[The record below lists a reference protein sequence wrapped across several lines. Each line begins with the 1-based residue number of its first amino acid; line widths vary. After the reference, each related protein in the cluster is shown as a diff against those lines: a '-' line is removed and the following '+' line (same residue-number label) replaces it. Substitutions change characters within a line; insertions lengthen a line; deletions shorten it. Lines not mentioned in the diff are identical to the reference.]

1 MKVALVA
8 FGGNAIL
15 KADEQGLQEEQL
27 RNSEDACRRLVE
39 VIRQGYE
46 MVIVHGN
53 GPQVGNI
60 WIQMQEAATKI
71 PPFSLDVC
79 GAMSEGS
86 MGYML
91 QRSLLNQLHT
101 RGIHKGVVTLIT
113 QVVVDP
119 HDPLFHK
126 PTKPIGPFYP
136 PYLAEWFRREKGWH
150 MEEDSGRGW
159 RKVVP
164 SPRPIQ
170 VVEEEVIK
178 RLLEVGSVVIAAG
191 GGGIPVYITKD
202 EQLKGI
208 EAVIDKDRTASLLAR
223 SIGAELF
230 IILTQVP
237 QVYLHYGT
245 PQQEAL
251 RELSVGKAREYLRQ
265 GEFPPGSMGPKV
277 ESAIEFIEARGG
289 EVLITSVGELEAAL
303 RGEGGTRIFKGG

>member
-15 KADEQGLQEEQL
+15 KANEQGLQEEQL
-27 RNSEDACRRLVE
+27 RNAEDACRRLIE

-60 WIQMQEAATKI
+60 WIQMHEAATKI
-71 PPFSLDVC
+71 PPFTLDVC

-91 QRSLLNQLHT
+91 QRSLLNQLHL
-101 RGIHKGVVTLIT
+101 RGIKKGVVTLIT

-119 HDPLFHK
+119 HDPLFHE

-136 PYLAEWFRREKGWH
+136 LYLAEWFRREKGWH
-150 MEEDSGRGW
+150 MIEDSGRGW

-170 VVEEEVIK
+170 VVEEAVIR
-178 RLLEVGSVVIAAG
+178 RLLEIGSVVIAAG
-191 GGGIPVYITKD
+191 GGGIPVYLTKD
-202 EQLKGI
+202 EHLKGI
-208 EAVIDKDRTASLLAR
+208 EAVIDKDRTSSLLAQ
-223 SIGAELF
+223 SIKAELF

-245 PQQEAL
+245 PQQEPL
-251 RELSVGKAREYLRQ
+251 RELSVEQAQEYLRQ
-265 GEFPPGSMGPKV
+265 GEFPPGSMGPKI
-277 ESAIEFIEARGG
+277 ESAIEFIEAQGG
-289 EVLITSVGELEAAL
+289 EVLITSVEELRDAL

>member
-1 MKVALVA
+1 MRVALVA

-15 KADEQGLQEEQL
+15 KAEEQGLQEEQL
-27 RNSEDACRRLVE
+27 RNAEDASRRLVE

-46 MVIVHGN
+46 LVIVHGN

-60 WIQMQEAATKI
+60 WIQMQESATKI
-71 PPFSLDVC
+71 PPFTLDVC

-91 QRSLLNQLHT
+91 QRSLMNQL
-101 RGIHKGVVTLIT
+101 RLQGIQKGVATLIT

-119 HDPLFHK
+119 QDPLFHK

-136 PYLAEWFRREKGWH
+136 PYRAEWFRREKGWH
-150 MEEDSGRGW
+150 MIEDSGRGW

-170 VVEEEVIK
+170 VMEEGVI
-178 RLLEVGSVVIAAG
+178 RHLLEVGSVVIAAG
-191 GGGIPVYITKD
+191 GGGIPVYLT
-202 EQLKGI
+202 EGGQLEGI
-208 EAVIDKDRTASLLAR
+208 EAVIDKDRTSSLLAR
-223 SIGAELF
+223 SIGAKLF

-237 QVYLHYGT
+237 QVYIHYGT
-245 PQQEAL
+245 PQQEPL
-251 RELSVGKAREYLRQ
+251 RELSVRQAREYLRQ
-265 GEFPPGSMGPKV
+265 GEFPPGSMGPKI

-289 EVLITSVGELEAAL
+289 EVIITSVEELGAAL

>member
-15 KADEQGLQEEQL
+15 KANEQGLQEEQL
-27 RNSEDACRRLVE
+27 RNAEDACHRLIE
-39 VIRQGYE
+39 VIRRGYE

-60 WIQMQEAATKI
+60 WIQMQEASTKI

-91 QRSLLNQLHT
+91 QRSLTNQLHLH
-101 RGIHKGVVTLIT
+101 GIKKGVVTLIT

-119 HDPLFHK
+119 NDPLFHK

-136 PYLAEWFRREKGWH
+136 LYLAEWFRRERRWH
-150 MEEDSGRGW
+150 MVEDSGRGW

-170 VVEEEVIK
+170 VVEEAVIR

-191 GGGIPVYITKD
+191 GGGIPVYLSKD
-202 EQLKGI
+202 EHLEGI
-208 EAVIDKDRTASLLAR
+208 EAVIDKDRTSSLLAR

-230 IILTQVP
+230 IILTQVS

-251 RELSVGKAREYLRQ
+251 RELSVEQARDYLRQ
-265 GEFPPGSMGPKV
+265 GEFPPGSMGPKI

-289 EVLITSVGELEAAL
+289 EVLITSAEELRAAL

>member
-265 GEFPPGSMGPKV
+265 GEFPPGSMGPKI

>member
-15 KADEQGLQEEQL
+15 RAEERGLQEEQL
-27 RNSEDACRRLVE
+27 RNAEDACRRLVE
-39 VIRQGYE
+39 VIRQGHE

-60 WIQMQEAATKI
+60 WIQMQEAATKV
-71 PPFSLDVC
+71 PPFTLDVC

-91 QRSLLNQLHT
+91 QRSLLNQL
-101 RGIHKGVVTLIT
+101 RLQGIQKGVVTLIT

-119 HDPLFHK
+119 NDPLFHE
-126 PTKPIGPFYP
+126 PTKPVGPFYP

-150 MEEDSGRGW
+150 MVEDSGRGW

-170 VVEEEVIK
+170 VEEEEVIR
-178 RLLEVGSVVIAAG
+178 RLLEAGSVVIAAG
-191 GGGIPVYITKD
+191 GGGIPVYLTK
-202 EQLKGI
+202 EGQLEGI

-223 SIGAELF
+223 SIRAELF

-245 PQQEAL
+245 PRQEAL
-251 RELSVGKAREYLRQ
+251 QELSVGQAREYLRQ
-265 GEFPPGSMGPKV
+265 GEFPPGSMGPKI

-289 EVLITSVGELEAAL
+289 EVLITSVEELGAAL

>member
-15 KADEQGLQEEQL
+15 KANEQGLQEEQL
-27 RNSEDACRRLVE
+27 RNAEDACHSLIE
-39 VIRQGYE
+39 VIRRGYE

-60 WIQMQEAATKI
+60 WIQMQEASTKV

-91 QRSLLNQLHT
+91 QRSLTNQLHLH
-101 RGIHKGVVTLIT
+101 GIKKGVVTLIT

-119 HDPLFHK
+119 NDPLFYK

-150 MEEDSGRGW
+150 MVEDSGRGW

-164 SPRPIQ
+164 SPRPIR
-170 VVEEEVIK
+170 VVEETVIR

-191 GGGIPVYITKD
+191 GGGIPVYITRD
-202 EQLKGI
+202 EQLAGI
-208 EAVIDKDRTASLLAR
+208 EAVIDKDRTSSLLAR

-237 QVYLHYGT
+237 QVYLRYGT

-251 RELSVGKAREYLRQ
+251 QGLSVEQAREYLRQ
-265 GEFPPGSMGPKV
+265 GEFPPGSMGPKI

-289 EVLITSVGELEAAL
+289 EVLITSVDKLRDAL
-303 RGEGGTRIFKGG
+303 RGEGGTRIFKGE

>member
-15 KADEQGLQEEQL
+15 RTEEQGLQEEQL
-27 RNSEDACRRLVE
+27 RNADDACRRLVE

-60 WIQMQEAATKI
+60 WIQMQEAATKV
-71 PPFSLDVC
+71 PPFTLDVC

-91 QRSLLNQLHT
+91 QRSLLNQL
-101 RGIHKGVVTLIT
+101 RLQGIQKGVVTLIT

-136 PYLAEWFRREKGWH
+136 LYLAEWFRREKGWH
-150 MEEDSGRGW
+150 MVEDSGRGW

-164 SPRPIQ
+164 SPLPIQ
-170 VVEEEVIK
+170 VVEEEVIH
-178 RLLEVGSVVIAAG
+178 RLLKAGSVVIAAG
-191 GGGIPVYITKD
+191 GGGIPVYLTN
-202 EQLKGI
+202 EGQLEGI

-245 PQQEAL
+245 PQQKAL
-251 RELSVGKAREYLRQ
+251 QELSVGQAREYLRQ
-265 GEFPPGSMGPKV
+265 GEFPPGSMGPKI

-289 EVLITSVGELEAAL
+289 EVLITSVEELRAAL

>member
-27 RNSEDACRRLVE
+27 RNAEDACHRLVE

-251 RELSVGKAREYLRQ
+251 RELSIGKAREYLRQ
-265 GEFPPGSMGPKV
+265 GEFPPGSMGPKI

-289 EVLITSVGELEAAL
+289 EVLITSVGELGAAL
-303 RGEGGTRIFKGG
+303 RGEGGTRIYKGG